1 MLETLAKAVSEG
13 WEPGL
18 SRAGL
23 LQILVV
29 GNSGEAEP
37 WFLEVS
43 DANIGYGSGCRDDA
57 TAALVM
63 DTSDIL
69 QLQKGQTNFRDLD
82 TMKKLRPAGDLAF
95 MQELVTACS
104 RPEELT
110 VRGYDLAARWSK
122 ELGLAQVARCRAPSP
137 SEFAELIAAR
147 RPCVLQD
154 FLQWQAF
161 DWNFEHIR
169 KVYGHE
175 VCRPDPSSGERLS
188 TLIDALMSGES
199 VYSYGCAV
207 PESMRAEFSFPM
219 LDEQNLSPRQ
229 LWIGSASK
237 DPVTG
242 LHRDARPVLLAQVIG
257 RKRLVL
263 FPPHQASALY
273 PRRAHNT
280 FYQSCWVDPVQ
291 PDLEKFPNFKDATP
305 IVVDLHPREVLYIP
319 IGWFHYVYALDD
331 VLSVSTIIR
340 SGELLERV
348 T

>member
-1 MLETLAKAVSEG
+1 MLAALAKAVSEG

-18 SRAGL
+18 SRAGV

-29 GNSGEAEP
+29 CNNGQADP

-43 DANIGYGSGCRDDA
+43 DTSIEYGCGNRDDA

-63 DTSDIL
+63 DTSDLIKL
-69 QLQKGQTNFRDLD
+69 RTGQTDFREVD
-82 TMKKLRPAGDLAF
+82 TMKRLRPAGDLAF
-95 MQELVTACS
+95 LQEVVTACS
-104 RPEELT
+104 RPDDVT
-110 VRGYDLAARWSK
+110 VRGYDLAAQSSMG
-122 ELGLAQVARCRAPSP
+122 LGLAEVPRCEVATRG
-137 SEFAELIAAR
+137 ELAERIAAR
-147 RPCVLQD
+147 RPCILRN

-161 DWNFEHIR
+161 DWDFEHIR
-169 KVYGHE
+169 RAYGHE
-175 VCRPDPSSGERLS
+175 VGRPDANDGERLS
-188 TLIDALMSGES
+188 TLIDALLSGEP

-207 PESMRAEFSFPM
+207 PASMRAEFQFPM
-219 LDEQNLSPRQ
+219 IDEENLSPRQ
-229 LWIGSASK
+229 LWIGSASQ

-280 FYQSCWVDPVQ
+280 FYQDCWVNPVK
-291 PDLEKFPNFKDATP
+291 PDLEKFPKFAGAASIT
-305 IVVDLHPREVLYIP
+305 VDLEPRDVLYIP
-319 IGWFHYVYALDD
+319 IGWFHYVYALDN
-331 VLSVSTIIR
+331 VLSVSTVIS

-348 T
+348 L